1 MIRSLASAA
10 ALLALIGLAA
20 CGQPQAKREVTIVGW
35 GGTSQAAHRNAYW
48 NDFAKETGV
57 KVKEDVWNGGIGIL
71 RAKSKA
77 NRADWDIVQVE
88 VEELILGCEEGIFE
102 RLDWDAMGGR
112 DRYLPVATNDC
123 GVGGDVWSELFGYDA
138 DRIKGEGPKDW
149 ADFFDLKKFPGKRGM
164 RKTPKYV
171 LEAALMADGVQPSD
185 VYKQLSTEEGI
196 ARAFRKLDT
205 IKPHIVWLA
214 SVAQVPD
221 LLASGEVAMSMCTP
235 GRLLLAS
242 RAEHRNFR
250 SVWNQNI
257 YAVDFWAILRNSQHK
272 ADAQKLVSYM
282 KDADHEINLPRY
294 MPAGLSNK
302 EAIARIDPELIKE
315 TPSNPDNM
323 KNALVLD
330 ADFWVEN
337 NDQLTQRF
345 NAWAAK

>member
-1 MIRSLASAA
+1 MIRLLSTTA

-20 CGQPQAKREVTIVGW
+20 CGPAERAREVTIVGW
-35 GGTSQAAHRNAYW
+35 GGTSQAAHRAAYW
-48 NDFAKETGV
+48 NDFARDTGV

-77 NRADWDIVQVE
+77 SRADWDVVQVE
-88 VEELILGCEEGIFE
+88 VEELILGCEEGVFE
-102 RLDWDAMGGR
+102 RLDWKAMGGK
-112 DRYLPVATNDC
+112 DRYLPISVNDC
-123 GVGGDVWSELFGYDA
+123 GVGADVWSELFGYDA
-138 DRIKGEGPKDW
+138 DHIRGEGPKTW

-164 RKTPKYV
+164 RKSPKYV
-171 LEAALMADGVQPSD
+171 LEAALMADGVPPRD
-185 VYKQLSTEEGI
+185 VYRVLSTEEGI
-196 ARAFRKLDT
+196 DRAFRKLDT
-205 IKPHIVWLA
+205 IKPQIVWWA

-221 LLASGEVAMSMCTP
+221 LLATGEVAMSMCTP

-250 SVWNQNI
+250 SVWDGNI
-257 YAVDFWAILRNSQHK
+257 YAVDFWAVMRNSPHK
-272 ADAQKLVSYM
+272 ADALKLVEYM
-282 KDADHEINLPRY
+282 KQADHEVNLPRF

-302 EAIARIDPELIKE
+302 EAIARVDPELIRE

-323 KNALVLD
+323 KNALALD

-345 NAWAAK
+345 NAWAAR